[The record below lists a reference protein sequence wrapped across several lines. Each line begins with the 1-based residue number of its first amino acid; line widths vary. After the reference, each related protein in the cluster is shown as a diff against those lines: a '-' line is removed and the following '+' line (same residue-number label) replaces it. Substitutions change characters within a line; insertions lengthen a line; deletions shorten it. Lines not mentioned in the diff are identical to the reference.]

1 MIIDAASII
10 CDKGKE
16 FEFKLCS
23 YENRKTGEQGALKSK
38 KRQDVTKFN
47 RRHYNLQKRVCP
59 IHEY

>member
-38 KRQDVTKFN
+38 KRQDVTKLN
-47 RRHYNLQKRVCP
+47 RRHYN
-59 IHEY
+59 